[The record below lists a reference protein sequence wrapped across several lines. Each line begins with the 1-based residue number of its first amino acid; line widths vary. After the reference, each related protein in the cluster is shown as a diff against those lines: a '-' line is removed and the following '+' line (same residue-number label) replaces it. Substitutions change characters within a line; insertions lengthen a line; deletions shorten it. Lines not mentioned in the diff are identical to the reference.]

1 MALTDIT
8 ASAVLQAIEEFDG
21 RGRDA
26 FLETHGF
33 GRARRYLLEH
43 DGKFYDSK
51 AIVGVAHG
59 YVDGQEVLEAGEF
72 SGGEGHAVPLL
83 RQLGFTVVEE
93 AASAS
98 LKLNDS
104 QP

>member
-8 ASAVLQAIEEFDG
+8 ASAVVQAIEEFDR

-51 AIVGVAHG
+51 AIAGVAHG
-59 YVDGQEVLEAGEF
+59 YLAGQEVLESGEF
-72 SGGEGHAVPLL
+72 SGGEGHAVSVL
-83 RQLGFTVVEE
+83 RDLGFRVVDEP
-93 AASAS
+93 
-98 LKLNDS
+98 DGR
-104 QP
+104 P

>member
-8 ASAVLQAIEEFDG
+8 ASAVIQAIEECD
-21 RGRDA
+21 RLGRDA

-43 DGKFYDSK
+43 NGKVYDSK

-59 YVDGQEVLEAGEF
+59 YVPGQEVLESSQF
-72 SGGEGHAVPLL
+72 SGGEGHAVSVL
-83 RQLGFTVVEE
+83 RELGFSVVDG
-93 AASAS
+93 AVDGA
-98 LKLNDS
+98 
-104 QP
+104 